1 MHVTAIDRY
10 DVEPGALTEWTLA
23 PAGDLVQSDV
33 PPSYNQR
40 FHLDTARTHGVG
52 SSVWMAASFD
62 VPGQLDR
69 AALQRTFE
77 LVIRRHDALWTG
89 FEVLPDRITRLTVP
103 PNAVAVTPSAVVD
116 FDETA
121 ALRSHLR
128 TRFTEVCDPLTF
140 PAFLFATVERA
151 GSSTVLAAFDHTIVD
166 GYSLVIAIREL
177 RQIYE
182 LICATPAMADEDVHT
197 HLDDPGS
204 FMSFCVD
211 ESAEEEVDASDPRIR
226 AWARFYEACGGTAP
240 SFPLDL
246 GVQPGRPAPQASDVR
261 RLLGTADADRFDRVC
276 SGAGGAMF
284 TGVLTAIGTALRREG
299 APTVLPLQFPLHT
312 RLDPRWEGSIGWLT
326 TSAPITVQVENADDF
341 ATSLADTHASFRAS
355 LTLRGV
361 SMPQVRAGVGDGYR
375 RTSTDLFMV
384 SYIDYR
390 RLAGTEH
397 HRDINAHHISNV
409 TVCDDAQFWLSRTDE
424 GLSIRSR
431 FPNTPIAQS
440 TIERFLC
447 RLVAVLTE
455 VGREGVLVR
464 EPEDDLVLIES
475 VH

>member
-10 DVEPGALTEWTLA
+10 DIEPGTLTEWTFA
-23 PAGDLVQSDV
+23 PTDDLVHSDV
-33 PPSYNQR
+33 PPSYNQQ
-40 FHLDTARTHGVG
+40 FHLDTARKHGVG

-62 VPGQLDR
+62 VPGPLDR
-69 AALQRTFE
+69 AALRRTFE
-77 LVIRRHDALWTG
+77 LTIRRHDALWTG
-89 FEVLPDRITRLTVP
+89 FEVRPDRISRLTVP
-103 PNAVAVTPSAVVD
+103 PHAVAVTDSRPVV
-116 FDETA
+116 FDDTR

-128 TRFTEVCDPLTF
+128 GRFTEVCDPLTF

-151 GSSTVLAAFDHTIVD
+151 GSSTVIAAFDHTIVD
-166 GYSLVIAIREL
+166 GYSLVIAVREL

-182 LICATPAMADEDVHT
+182 LLCATPELDDSDVHT
-197 HLDDPGS
+197 ELDDPGS
-204 FMSFCVD
+204 FMSFCV
-211 ESAEEEVDASDPRIR
+211 EENAEQDVDASDPRIQ

-246 GVQPGRPAPQASDVR
+246 GVEPGKPAPQASDVR
-261 RLLGTADADRFDRVC
+261 RILDAADAARFEEVC
-276 SGAGGAMF
+276 LGAGGTMF

-299 APTVLPLQFPLHT
+299 APTILPLQFPLHT

-326 TSAPITVQVENADDF
+326 TSAPITVQIDDADDF
-341 ATSLADTHASFRAS
+341 ATSLTETHASFRSS

-375 RTSTDLFMV
+375 RTGTDLFMV

-409 TVCDDAQFWLSRTDE
+409 TVCDDAQFWVSRTTE

-431 FPNTPIAQS
+431 LPNTPVARS
-440 TIERFLC
+440 TIERFLSG
-447 RLVAVLTE
+447 LAAVLAE
-455 VGREGVLVR
+455 VCTRGVMVR
-464 EPEDDLVLIES
+464 DDEEDLVLLES
-475 VH
+475 VG